1 MEMRDFLLA
10 RGSQQATPTTMAKRR
25 AEQAP
30 VGVTSNGILI
40 VNVLGLLSA
49 RDAQKVRKALPTQ
62 LGNDWFVGTAVRGR
76 EVVKM
81 LARFDDAAA
90 EAAAQFAGRAR
101 RPQRK
106 AK

>member
-1 MEMRDFLLA
+1 MA
-10 RGSQQATPTTMAKRR
+10 GATMAKRR
-25 AEQAP
+25 AEQAA

-49 RDAQKVRKALPTQ
+49 RDEKKLRKALPTQ
-62 LGNDWFVGTAVRGR
+62 LGRDWFVGTAVRGR

-90 EAAAQFAGRAR
+90 EAAAQFAAKR
-101 RPQRK
+101 RTPRK

>member
-1 MEMRDFLLA
+1 MRLA
-10 RGSQQATPTTMAKRR
+10 MPEHMAKRR

-30 VGVTSNGILI
+30 VGVTSNGVLV

-49 RDAQKVRKALPTQ
+49 REASKLRRALPTR
-62 LGNDWFVGTAVRGR
+62 LGADWFVGTAVRGG

-101 RPQRK
+101 RPAAKRK
-106 AK
+106 K